1 MDLSNI
7 LNNLGDLLI
16 NNRITFIPIV
26 FIVIL
31 LILYIASKA
40 FRKSGLMILAITFAI
55 DYGIRSLPINLY
67 ETFPILNNVIAG
79 MYLLGAIV
87 FVFKIGKILFKTS
100 TNLVKA
106 SKYKGKKKGFFAYT
120 GALAFII
127 MVLVNVIDS
136 NNYIPQEIKGL
147 LTSLSFLYMIF
158 RTLFSTYKHLNDK
171 DIRLIND
178 KMEFDDI
185 DEYLNEKKDDTSK
198 KNFTRRRIRRKNLDD
213 DIKIYDGLGDSH
225 KPSNSHKSSNSYELD
240 HSVRDDFF
248 EETSKEDKIEEIER
262 ELSNTDIIHLATR
275 DDSKAKNFTT
285 LKITNINTGDSSSY
299 TSKNAKFKMVEEKE
313 YKVDLEFE
321 QYNDY
326 DYGRFIDILI
336 MYSKD
341 RDKYKFELI
350 VEPSDMKHSKIVL
363 YDPSNIFDFGGENY
377 QNIGGRII
385 SMNFPKYKINFIT
398 GN

>member
-16 NNRITFIPIV
+16 NNRITLIPIV

-106 SKYKGKKKGFFAYT
+106 SKYKGKKKGFFSYT

-127 MVLVNVIDS
+127 MVLVNIIDS
-136 NNYIPQEIKGL
+136 NNYIPQEIKSL

-171 DIRLIND
+171 DVRLIND

-185 DEYLNEKKDDTSK
+185 DEYLNEKKEDLPK
-198 KNFTRRRIRRKNLDD
+198 KNSTRRRIRRKNLDD
-213 DIKIYDGLGDSH
+213 DIKIYDGLD
-225 KPSNSHKSSNSYELD
+225 NSHEYSNANVYDSK
-240 HSVRDDFF
+240 VRDDFF
-248 EETSKEDKIEEIER
+248 EETSKEEKIEEIER

-285 LKITNINTGDSSSY
+285 LKITNISTGDSSSY

>member
-7 LNNLGDLLI
+7 LNNLGDLLT
-16 NNRITFIPIV
+16 NNRITLIPIV

-40 FRKSGLMILAITFAI
+40 FRKSGLMILATTFAV
-55 DYGIRSLPINLY
+55 DYGIRSLPFNLY

-106 SKYKGKKKGFFAYT
+106 SKYKGKKKGFFSYT

-127 MVLVNVIDS
+127 MVLVNIIDS
-136 NNYIPQEIKGL
+136 NNYIPQEIKSL

-171 DIRLIND
+171 DVRLIND

-198 KNFTRRRIRRKNLDD
+198 TNSTRRRIRRKNLDD
-213 DIKIYDGLGDSH
+213 DIKIYDGLDDSH
-225 KPSNSHKSSNSYELD
+225 NTSNSHEHDY
-240 HSVRDDFF
+240 SVRNDFF
-248 EETSKEDKIEEIER
+248 EETSKEEKIEEIER
-262 ELSNTDIIHLATR
+262 EL
-275 DDSKAKNFTT
+275 
-285 LKITNINTGDSSSY
+285 
-299 TSKNAKFKMVEEKE
+299 
-313 YKVDLEFE
+313 
-321 QYNDY
+321 
-326 DYGRFIDILI
+326 
-336 MYSKD
+336 
-341 RDKYKFELI
+341 
-350 VEPSDMKHSKIVL
+350 
-363 YDPSNIFDFGGENY
+363 
-377 QNIGGRII
+377 
-385 SMNFPKYKINFIT
+385 
-398 GN
+398 

>member
-7 LNNLGDLLI
+7 LNNLGDLLS
-16 NNRITFIPIV
+16 NNRITLIPIV

-31 LILYIASKA
+31 LILYIVSKA
-40 FRKSGLMILAITFAI
+40 FRKSGLMILATTFAV
-55 DYGIRSLPINLY
+55 DYGVRSLPINLY
-67 ETFPILNNVIAG
+67 EIFPILNNVIAG
-79 MYLLGAIV
+79 MYLLGAII

-106 SKYKGKKKGFFAYT
+106 SKYKGKKKGFFSYT
-120 GALAFII
+120 GALAFIV
-127 MVLVNVIDS
+127 MVLVNIIDS
-136 NNYIPQEIKGL
+136 NNYIPQEIKSL

-158 RTLFSTYKHLNDK
+158 RTLLSTYKHLNEK
-171 DIRLIND
+171 DVRLIND

-185 DEYLNEKKDDTSK
+185 DEYLNEKKEDLS
-198 KNFTRRRIRRKNLDD
+198 NRNPTRRRIRRKNLDN
-213 DIKIYDGLGDSH
+213 DIKIYDGLDDSH
-225 KPSNSHKSSNSYELD
+225 KYSNSDDYDSK
-240 HSVRDDFF
+240 VRDDFL
-248 EETSKEDKIEEIER
+248 EETSKEEKIEEIER

-275 DDSKAKNFTT
+275 DDIKAKNFTT

>member
-40 FRKSGLMILAITFAI
+40 FRKSGLMILAITFAV

-106 SKYKGKKKGFFAYT
+106 SKYKGKKKGFFSYT
-120 GALAFII
+120 GALAFIVMI
-127 MVLVNVIDS
+127 LVNIIDS
-136 NNYIPQEIKGL
+136 NNYIPQEIKSL

-171 DIRLIND
+171 DVRLIND

-185 DEYLNEKKDDTSK
+185 DEYLNEKKEDLPK
-198 KNFTRRRIRRKNLDD
+198 KNSTRRRIRRKNLDD
-213 DIKIYDGLGDSH
+213 DIKIYDGLDD
-225 KPSNSHKSSNSYELD
+225 SHKSSNSYELD

-248 EETSKEDKIEEIER
+248 EETSKEEKIEEIER

-285 LKITNINTGDSSSY
+285 LKITNISTGDSSSY

>member
-16 NNRITFIPIV
+16 NNRITLIPIV

-120 GALAFII
+120 GSLAFII
-127 MVLVNVIDS
+127 MVLVNIIDS
-136 NNYIPQEIKGL
+136 NNYIPQEIKSL

-171 DIRLIND
+171 DVRLIND

-185 DEYLNEKKDDTSK
+185 DEYLNEKKEDLPK
-198 KNFTRRRIRRKNLDD
+198 KNSTRRRIRRKNLDD
-213 DIKIYDGLGDSH
+213 DIKIYDGLDDSH
-225 KPSNSHKSSNSYELD
+225 EYSNANDYDSK
-240 HSVRDDFF
+240 VRDDFF
-248 EETSKEDKIEEIER
+248 KETSKEEKIEEIEK

-285 LKITNINTGDSSSY
+285 LKVTNISTGDSSSY

>member
-40 FRKSGLMILAITFAI
+40 FRKSGLMILAITFAV

-106 SKYKGKKKGFFAYT
+106 SKYKGKKKGFFSYT
-120 GALAFII
+120 GALAFIVMI
-127 MVLVNVIDS
+127 LVNIIDS
-136 NNYIPQEIKGL
+136 NNYIPQEIKSL

-171 DIRLIND
+171 DVRLIND

-198 KNFTRRRIRRKNLDD
+198 KNSTRRRIRRKNLDD
-213 DIKIYDGLGDSH
+213 DIKIYDGLDDSH
-225 KPSNSHKSSNSYELD
+225 EYSNANDYE
-240 HSVRDDFF
+240 SKVRDDFF
-248 EETSKEDKIEEIER
+248 EETSKEEKIEEIEK

-285 LKITNINTGDSSSY
+285 LKITNISTGDSSSY

>member
-7 LNNLGDLLI
+7 LNNLGDLLT
-16 NNRITFIPIV
+16 NNRITLIPIV

-40 FRKSGLMILAITFAI
+40 FRKSGLMILATTFAV
-55 DYGIRSLPINLY
+55 DYGIRSLPFNLY

-106 SKYKGKKKGFFAYT
+106 SKYKGKKKGFFSYT

-127 MVLVNVIDS
+127 MVLVNIIDS
-136 NNYIPQEIKGL
+136 NNYIPQEIKSL

-171 DIRLIND
+171 DVRLIND

-198 KNFTRRRIRRKNLDD
+198 TNSTRRRIRRKNLDD
-213 DIKIYDGLGDSH
+213 DIKIYDGLDNSH
-225 KPSNSHKSSNSYELD
+225 NTSNSHEHDY
-240 HSVRDDFF
+240 SVRNDFF
-248 EETSKEDKIEEIER
+248 EETSKEEKIEEIER

-285 LKITNINTGDSSSY
+285 LKITNISTGDSSSY

>member
-16 NNRITFIPIV
+16 NNRITLIPIV

-40 FRKSGLMILAITFAI
+40 FRKSGLMILATTFAV

-79 MYLLGAIV
+79 MYLLGALV

-127 MVLVNVIDS
+127 MVLVNIIDS
-136 NNYIPQEIKGL
+136 NNYISQEIKSL

-171 DIRLIND
+171 DVRLIND

-185 DEYLNEKKDDTSK
+185 DEYLNEKKGDTSK
-198 KNFTRRRIRRKNLDD
+198 KNSTRRRIRRKNLDD
-213 DIKIYDGLGDSH
+213 DIKIYDGLD
-225 KPSNSHKSSNSYELD
+225 NSHEYSNANDYDSK
-240 HSVRDDFF
+240 VRDDFF
-248 EETSKEDKIEEIER
+248 EETSKEEKIEEIEK

-285 LKITNINTGDSSSY
+285 LKVTNISTGDSSSY

-350 VEPSDMKHSKIVL
+350 VEPTDMKHSKIVL

>member
-16 NNRITFIPIV
+16 NNRITLIPIV

-55 DYGIRSLPINLY
+55 DYGIRSLPINIY
-67 ETFPILNNVIAG
+67 EIFPILNNVIAG

-106 SKYKGKKKGFFAYT
+106 SKYKGKKKGFFSYT

-127 MVLVNVIDS
+127 MVLVNIIDS
-136 NNYIPQEIKGL
+136 NNYIPQEIKSL

-171 DIRLIND
+171 DVRLIND

-185 DEYLNEKKDDTSK
+185 DEYLNEKKEDLPK
-198 KNFTRRRIRRKNLDD
+198 KNSTRRRIRRKNLDD
-213 DIKIYDGLGDSH
+213 DIKIYDGLDD
-225 KPSNSHKSSNSYELD
+225 SHKSSNSHEHD
-240 HSVRDDFF
+240 HSVRDAFF
-248 EETSKEDKIEEIER
+248 EETSKEEKIEEIER

-285 LKITNINTGDSSSY
+285 LKITNISTGDSSSY

-326 DYGRFIDILI
+326 GYGRFIDILI

>member
-7 LNNLGDLLI
+7 LNNLGDLLT
-16 NNRITFIPIV
+16 NNRITLIPIV

-40 FRKSGLMILAITFAI
+40 FRKSGLMILATTFAV
-55 DYGIRSLPINLY
+55 DYGIRSLPFNLY

-106 SKYKGKKKGFFAYT
+106 SKYKGKKKGFFSYT

-127 MVLVNVIDS
+127 MVLVNIIDS
-136 NNYIPQEIKGL
+136 NNYIPQEIKSL

-171 DIRLIND
+171 DVRLIND

-185 DEYLNEKKDDTSK
+185 DEYLNEKKDDSSK
-198 KNFTRRRIRRKNLDD
+198 ANSTRRRIRRKNLDD
-213 DIKIYDGLGDSH
+213 DIKIYDGLDD
-225 KPSNSHKSSNSYELD
+225 SHKSSNSHEHD
-240 HSVRDDFF
+240 HSVRDAFF
-248 EETSKEDKIEEIER
+248 EETSKEEKIEEIER

>member
-16 NNRITFIPIV
+16 NNRITLIPIV

-40 FRKSGLMILAITFAI
+40 FRKSGLMILAITFAV

-106 SKYKGKKKGFFAYT
+106 SKYKGKKKGFFVYT

-127 MVLVNVIDS
+127 MVLVNIIDS
-136 NNYIPQEIKGL
+136 NNYIPQEIKSL

-171 DIRLIND
+171 DVRLIND

-185 DEYLNEKKDDTSK
+185 DEYLNEKKEDLPK
-198 KNFTRRRIRRKNLDD
+198 KNSTRRRIRRKNLDD
-213 DIKIYDGLGDSH
+213 DIKIYDGLDDSH
-225 KPSNSHKSSNSYELD
+225 EYSNANDYDSKI
-240 HSVRDDFF
+240 RDDFF
-248 EETSKEDKIEEIER
+248 EETSKEEKIEEIER

-285 LKITNINTGDSSSY
+285 LKITNISTGDSSSY

-341 RDKYKFELI
+341 REKYKFELI

>member
-16 NNRITFIPIV
+16 NNRITLIPMV

-40 FRKSGLMILAITFAI
+40 FRKSGLMILAITFAV

-106 SKYKGKKKGFFAYT
+106 SKYKGKKKGFFSYT
-120 GALAFII
+120 GALAFIVMI
-127 MVLVNVIDS
+127 LVNIIDS
-136 NNYIPQEIKGL
+136 NNYIPQEIKSL

-171 DIRLIND
+171 DVRLIND

-198 KNFTRRRIRRKNLDD
+198 KNSTRRRIRRKNLDD
-213 DIKIYDGLGDSH
+213 DIKIYDGLDDSH
-225 KPSNSHKSSNSYELD
+225 KPSNSYELN

-248 EETSKEDKIEEIER
+248 EETSKEEKIEEIEK

-285 LKITNINTGDSSSY
+285 LKITNISTGDSSSY

>member
-40 FRKSGLMILAITFAI
+40 FRKSGLMILAITFAV

-136 NNYIPQEIKGL
+136 NNYIPQEIKSL

-171 DIRLIND
+171 DVRLIND

-185 DEYLNEKKDDTSK
+185 DEYLNEKKEDLPK
-198 KNFTRRRIRRKNLDD
+198 KNSTRRRIRRKNLDD
-213 DIKIYDGLGDSH
+213 DIKIYDGLDDSH
-225 KPSNSHKSSNSYELD
+225 EYSNANDYDSK
-240 HSVRDDFF
+240 VRDDFF
-248 EETSKEDKIEEIER
+248 EETSKEEKIEEIER

-285 LKITNINTGDSSSY
+285 LKITNISTGDSSSY

>member
-16 NNRITFIPIV
+16 NNRITLIPIV

-67 ETFPILNNVIAG
+67 EVFPILNNVIAG

-120 GALAFII
+120 GSLAFII
-127 MVLVNVIDS
+127 MVLVNIIDS
-136 NNYIPQEIKGL
+136 NNYIPQEIKSL

-171 DIRLIND
+171 DVRLIND

-185 DEYLNEKKDDTSK
+185 DEYLNVKKEDLPK
-198 KNFTRRRIRRKNLDD
+198 KNSTRRRIRRKNLDD
-213 DIKIYDGLGDSH
+213 DIKIYDGLD
-225 KPSNSHKSSNSYELD
+225 NSHEYSNANDYDSK
-240 HSVRDDFF
+240 VRDDFF
-248 EETSKEDKIEEIER
+248 EETSKEEKIEEIER

>member
-40 FRKSGLMILAITFAI
+40 FRKSGLMILAITFAV

-106 SKYKGKKKGFFAYT
+106 SKYKGKKKGFFSYT
-120 GALAFII
+120 GALAFIVMI
-127 MVLVNVIDS
+127 LVNIIDS
-136 NNYIPQEIKGL
+136 NNYIPQEIKSL

-171 DIRLIND
+171 DVRLIND

-198 KNFTRRRIRRKNLDD
+198 KNSTRRRIRRKNLDD
-213 DIKIYDGLGDSH
+213 DIKIYDGLD
-225 KPSNSHKSSNSYELD
+225 NSHEYSNANVYDSK
-240 HSVRDDFF
+240 VRDDFF
-248 EETSKEDKIEEIER
+248 EETSKEEKIEEIER

-285 LKITNINTGDSSSY
+285 LKITNISTGDSSSY
-299 TSKNAKFKMVEEKE
+299 TSKNAKFNMVEEKE

>member
-7 LNNLGDLLI
+7 LNNLGDLLT
-16 NNRITFIPIV
+16 NNRITLIPIV

-31 LILYIASKA
+31 LILYIVSKA
-40 FRKSGLMILAITFAI
+40 FRKSGLMILATTFAV
-55 DYGIRSLPINLY
+55 DYGIRSLPFNLY

-106 SKYKGKKKGFFAYT
+106 SKYKGKKKGFFSYT

-127 MVLVNVIDS
+127 MVLVNIIDS
-136 NNYIPQEIKGL
+136 NNYIPQEIKSL
-147 LTSLSFLYMIF
+147 LTSLSFLYMVF

-171 DIRLIND
+171 DVRLIND

-185 DEYLNEKKDDTSK
+185 DEYLNKKKDDSSK
-198 KNFTRRRIRRKNLDD
+198 ANSTRRRIRRKNLDD
-213 DIKIYDGLGDSH
+213 DIKIYDGLDDSH
-225 KPSNSHKSSNSYELD
+225 KPSNSHEHD

-248 EETSKEDKIEEIER
+248 EETSKEEKIEEIER

-285 LKITNINTGDSSSY
+285 LKVTNISTGDSSSY

>member
-7 LNNLGDLLI
+7 LNNLGDLLS
-16 NNRITFIPIV
+16 NNRITLIPIV

-31 LILYIASKA
+31 LILYIVSKA
-40 FRKSGLMILAITFAI
+40 FRKSGLMILATTFAV
-55 DYGIRSLPINLY
+55 DYGVRSLPINLY
-67 ETFPILNNVIAG
+67 EIFPILNNVIAG
-79 MYLLGAIV
+79 MYLLGAII

-106 SKYKGKKKGFFAYT
+106 SKYKGKKKGFFSYT
-120 GALAFII
+120 GALAFIV
-127 MVLVNVIDS
+127 MVLVNIIDS
-136 NNYIPQEIKGL
+136 NNYIPQEIKSL

-158 RTLFSTYKHLNDK
+158 RTLLSTYKHLNEK
-171 DIRLIND
+171 DVRLIND

-185 DEYLNEKKDDTSK
+185 DEYLNEKKEDLS
-198 KNFTRRRIRRKNLDD
+198 NRNSTRRRIRRKNLDN
-213 DIKIYDGLGDSH
+213 DIKIYDGLDDSH
-225 KPSNSHKSSNSYELD
+225 KYSNSDDYDSK
-240 HSVRDDFF
+240 VRDDFL
-248 EETSKEDKIEEIER
+248 EETSKEEKIEEIER

-275 DDSKAKNFTT
+275 DDIKAKNFTT

-341 RDKYKFELI
+341 RGKYKFELI

>member
-7 LNNLGDLLI
+7 LNNLGDLLT
-16 NNRITFIPIV
+16 NNRITLIPIV

-40 FRKSGLMILAITFAI
+40 FRKSGLMILATTFAV

-67 ETFPILNNVIAG
+67 EIFPILNNVIAG

-106 SKYKGKKKGFFAYT
+106 SKFKAKKKGFFSYT
-120 GALAFII
+120 GALAFIV
-127 MVLVNVIDS
+127 MVLVNIIDS
-136 NNYIPQEIKGL
+136 NNYIPQEIKSL

-171 DIRLIND
+171 DVRLIND
-178 KMEFDDI
+178 KMEFEDI

-198 KNFTRRRIRRKNLDD
+198 KNSTRRRIRRKNLDD
-213 DIKIYDGLGDSH
+213 DIKIYDGLVDSH
-225 KPSNSHKSSNSYELD
+225 KPSNSNKHDNN
-240 HSVRDDFF
+240 VRDDFF
-248 EETSKEDKIEEIER
+248 EETSKEEKIEEIER

-285 LKITNINTGDSSSY
+285 LKITNISTGDSSSY

>member
-16 NNRITFIPIV
+16 NNRITLIPIV

-120 GALAFII
+120 GSLAFII
-127 MVLVNVIDS
+127 MVLVNIIDS
-136 NNYIPQEIKGL
+136 NNYIPQEIKSL

-171 DIRLIND
+171 DVRLIND

-185 DEYLNEKKDDTSK
+185 DEYLNEKKEDLSK
-198 KNFTRRRIRRKNLDD
+198 KNSTRRRIRRKNLDD
-213 DIKIYDGLGDSH
+213 DIKIYDGLD
-225 KPSNSHKSSNSYELD
+225 NSHEYFNANDYDSK
-240 HSVRDDFF
+240 VRDDFF
-248 EETSKEDKIEEIER
+248 EETSKEEKIEEIER

-275 DDSKAKNFTT
+275 DDSKSKNFTT
-285 LKITNINTGDSSSY
+285 LKVTNISTGDSSSY

>member
-7 LNNLGDLLI
+7 FNNLGDLLT
-16 NNRITFIPIV
+16 NNRITLIPIV

-55 DYGIRSLPINLY
+55 DYGIRSLPINIY
-67 ETFPILNNVIAG
+67 EIFPILNNVIAG

-106 SKYKGKKKGFFAYT
+106 SKYKGKKKGFFSYT

-127 MVLVNVIDS
+127 MVLVNIIDS
-136 NNYIPQEIKGL
+136 NNYIPQEIKSL

-158 RTLFSTYKHLNDK
+158 RTLLSTYKHLNDK
-171 DIRLIND
+171 DVRLIND

-185 DEYLNEKKDDTSK
+185 DEYLNEKKEDLPK
-198 KNFTRRRIRRKNLDD
+198 KNSTRRRIRRKNLDD
-213 DIKIYDGLGDSH
+213 DIKIYDGLDNSH
-225 KPSNSHKSSNSYELD
+225 EYSNSNVYDSKF
-240 HSVRDDFF
+240 RDDFF
-248 EETSKEDKIEEIER
+248 EETSKEEKIEEIER

-285 LKITNINTGDSSSY
+285 LKITNISTGDSSSY

>member
-7 LNNLGDLLI
+7 LNNLGDLLS
-16 NNRITFIPIV
+16 NNRITLIPIV

-31 LILYIASKA
+31 LILYIVSKA
-40 FRKSGLMILAITFAI
+40 FRKSGLMILATTFAV
-55 DYGIRSLPINLY
+55 DYGVRSLPINLY
-67 ETFPILNNVIAG
+67 EIFPILNNVIAG
-79 MYLLGAIV
+79 MYLLGAII

-106 SKYKGKKKGFFAYT
+106 SKYKGKKKGFFSYT
-120 GALAFII
+120 GALAFIV
-127 MVLVNVIDS
+127 MVLVNIIDS
-136 NNYIPQEIKGL
+136 NNYIPQEIKSL

-158 RTLFSTYKHLNDK
+158 RTLLSTYKHLNEK
-171 DIRLIND
+171 DVRLIND

-185 DEYLNEKKDDTSK
+185 DEYLNEKKEDLSNRDS
-198 KNFTRRRIRRKNLDD
+198 TRRRIRRKNLDN
-213 DIKIYDGLGDSH
+213 DIKIYDGLDDSH
-225 KPSNSHKSSNSYELD
+225 KYSNSDDYDSK
-240 HSVRDDFF
+240 VRDDFL
-248 EETSKEDKIEEIER
+248 EETSKEEKIEEIER
-262 ELSNTDIIHLATR
+262 ELSNTDIIHLASR
-275 DDSKAKNFTT
+275 DDIKAKNFTT

>member
-7 LNNLGDLLI
+7 LNNLGDLLT
-16 NNRITFIPIV
+16 NNRITLIPIV

-40 FRKSGLMILAITFAI
+40 FRKSGLMILAITFAV

-106 SKYKGKKKGFFAYT
+106 SKYKGKKKGFFSYT
-120 GALAFII
+120 GALAFIVMI
-127 MVLVNVIDS
+127 LVNIIDS
-136 NNYIPQEIKGL
+136 NNYIPQEIKSL

-171 DIRLIND
+171 DVRLIND

-198 KNFTRRRIRRKNLDD
+198 KNSTRRRIRRKNLDD
-213 DIKIYDGLGDSH
+213 DIKIYDGLD
-225 KPSNSHKSSNSYELD
+225 NSHEYSNANVYDSK
-240 HSVRDDFF
+240 VRDDFF
-248 EETSKEDKIEEIER
+248 EETSKEEKIEEIER

-285 LKITNINTGDSSSY
+285 LKITNISTGDSSSY

-336 MYSKD
+336 MYSRD
-341 RDKYKFELI
+341 REKYKFELI

>member
-7 LNNLGDLLI
+7 LNNLGDLLS
-16 NNRITFIPIV
+16 NNRITLIPIV

-31 LILYIASKA
+31 LILYIVSKA
-40 FRKSGLMILAITFAI
+40 FRKSGLMILATTFAV
-55 DYGIRSLPINLY
+55 DYGVRSLPINLY
-67 ETFPILNNVIAG
+67 EIFPILNNVIAG
-79 MYLLGAIV
+79 MYLLGAII

-106 SKYKGKKKGFFAYT
+106 SKYKGKKKGFFSYT
-120 GALAFII
+120 GALAFIV
-127 MVLVNVIDS
+127 MVLVNIIDS
-136 NNYIPQEIKGL
+136 NNYIPQEIKSL

-158 RTLFSTYKHLNDK
+158 RTLLSTYKHLNEK
-171 DIRLIND
+171 DVRLIND

-185 DEYLNEKKDDTSK
+185 DEYLNEKKEDLS
-198 KNFTRRRIRRKNLDD
+198 NRNSTRRRIRRKNLDN
-213 DIKIYDGLGDSH
+213 DIKIYDGLDDSH
-225 KPSNSHKSSNSYELD
+225 KYSNSDDYDSK
-240 HSVRDDFF
+240 VRDDFL
-248 EETSKEDKIEEIER
+248 EETSKEEKIEEIER

-275 DDSKAKNFTT
+275 DDIKAKNFTT

>member
-7 LNNLGDLLI
+7 LNNLGDLLT
-16 NNRITFIPIV
+16 NNRITLIPIV

-40 FRKSGLMILAITFAI
+40 FRKSGLMILATTFAV
-55 DYGIRSLPINLY
+55 DYGIRSLPFNLY

-106 SKYKGKKKGFFAYT
+106 SKYKGKKKGFFSYT

-127 MVLVNVIDS
+127 MVLVNIIDS
-136 NNYIPQEIKGL
+136 NNYIPQEIKSL

-171 DIRLIND
+171 DVRLIND

-198 KNFTRRRIRRKNLDD
+198 TNSTRRRIRRKNLDD
-213 DIKIYDGLGDSH
+213 DIKIYDGLDNSH
-225 KPSNSHKSSNSYELD
+225 NTSNSHEHDY
-240 HSVRDDFF
+240 SVRNDFF
-248 EETSKEDKIEEIER
+248 KETSKEEKIEEIER

-285 LKITNINTGDSSSY
+285 LKITNISTGDSSSY

>member
-7 LNNLGDLLI
+7 LNNLVDLLS
-16 NNRITFIPIV
+16 NNRITLIPIV

-31 LILYIASKA
+31 LILYIVSKA
-40 FRKSGLMILAITFAI
+40 FRKSGLMILATTFAV

-67 ETFPILNNVIAG
+67 EIFPILNNVIAG
-79 MYLLGAIV
+79 MYLLGAII

-106 SKYKGKKKGFFAYT
+106 SKYKGKKKGFFSYT
-120 GALAFII
+120 GALAFIV
-127 MVLVNVIDS
+127 MVLVNIIDS
-136 NNYIPQEIKGL
+136 SNYIPQEIKSL

-158 RTLFSTYKHLNDK
+158 RTLLSTYKHLNEK
-171 DIRLIND
+171 DVRLIND

-185 DEYLNEKKDDTSK
+185 DEYLNEKKEDLS
-198 KNFTRRRIRRKNLDD
+198 NRNSIRRRIRRKNLDN
-213 DIKIYDGLGDSH
+213 DIKIYDGLDDSH
-225 KPSNSHKSSNSYELD
+225 KYSNSDDYDSK
-240 HSVRDDFF
+240 VRDDFL
-248 EETSKEDKIEEIER
+248 EETSKEEKIEEIER

-275 DDSKAKNFTT
+275 DDIKAKNFTT

-341 RDKYKFELI
+341 RGKYKFELI

>member
-16 NNRITFIPIV
+16 NNRITLIPIV

-40 FRKSGLMILAITFAI
+40 FRKSGLMILATTFAV

-67 ETFPILNNVIAG
+67 EIFPILNNVIAG
-79 MYLLGAIV
+79 MYLLGALV

-127 MVLVNVIDS
+127 MVLVNIIDS
-136 NNYIPQEIKGL
+136 NNYIPQEIKSL

-171 DIRLIND
+171 DVRLIND

-198 KNFTRRRIRRKNLDD
+198 KNSTRRRIRRKNLDD
-213 DIKIYDGLGDSH
+213 DIKIYDGLDD
-225 KPSNSHKSSNSYELD
+225 SHKSSNSYELD

-248 EETSKEDKIEEIER
+248 EETSKEEKIEEIER

-275 DDSKAKNFTT
+275 DDIKSKNFTT
-285 LKITNINTGDSSSY
+285 LKITNISTGDSLSY

>member
-16 NNRITFIPIV
+16 NNRITLIPIV

-106 SKYKGKKKGFFAYT
+106 SKYKGKKKGFFSYT
-120 GALAFII
+120 GALAFIVMI
-127 MVLVNVIDS
+127 LVNIIDS
-136 NNYIPQEIKGL
+136 NNYIPQEIKSL

-171 DIRLIND
+171 DVRLIND

-185 DEYLNEKKDDTSK
+185 DEYLNEKKEDLPK
-198 KNFTRRRIRRKNLDD
+198 KNSTRRRIRRKNLDD
-213 DIKIYDGLGDSH
+213 DIKIYDGLDDSH
-225 KPSNSHKSSNSYELD
+225 EYSNANDYDSK
-240 HSVRDDFF
+240 VRDDFF
-248 EETSKEDKIEEIER
+248 KETSKEEKIEEIEK

-285 LKITNINTGDSSSY
+285 LKVTNISTGDSSSY

-341 RDKYKFELI
+341 REKYKFELI

>member
-40 FRKSGLMILAITFAI
+40 FRKSGLMILAITFAV

-106 SKYKGKKKGFFAYT
+106 SKYKGKKKGFFSYT
-120 GALAFII
+120 GALAFIVMI
-127 MVLVNVIDS
+127 LVNIIDS
-136 NNYIPQEIKGL
+136 NNYIPQEIKSL

-171 DIRLIND
+171 DVRLIND

-185 DEYLNEKKDDTSK
+185 DEYLNEKKEDLPK
-198 KNFTRRRIRRKNLDD
+198 KNSTRRRIRRKNLDD
-213 DIKIYDGLGDSH
+213 DIKIYDGLD
-225 KPSNSHKSSNSYELD
+225 NSHEYSNANVYDSK
-240 HSVRDDFF
+240 VKDDFF
-248 EETSKEDKIEEIER
+248 EETSKEEKIEEIER

-285 LKITNINTGDSSSY
+285 LRITNINTGDSSSY

-363 YDPSNIFDFGGENY
+363 YDPSNIFDFCGENY

>member
-7 LNNLGDLLI
+7 FNNLGDLLT
-16 NNRITFIPIV
+16 NNRITLIPIV

-55 DYGIRSLPINLY
+55 DYGIRSLPINIY
-67 ETFPILNNVIAG
+67 EIFPILNNVIAG

-106 SKYKGKKKGFFAYT
+106 SKYKGKKKGFFSYT

-127 MVLVNVIDS
+127 MVLVSIIDS
-136 NNYIPQEIKGL
+136 NNYIPQEIKSL

-158 RTLFSTYKHLNDK
+158 RTLLSTYKHLNDK
-171 DIRLIND
+171 DVRLIND

-185 DEYLNEKKDDTSK
+185 DEYLNEKNDDTSK
-198 KNFTRRRIRRKNLDD
+198 KNSTRRRIRRKNLDD
-213 DIKIYDGLGDSH
+213 DIKIYDGLDNSH
-225 KPSNSHKSSNSYELD
+225 EYSNSNVYDSKF
-240 HSVRDDFF
+240 RDDFF
-248 EETSKEDKIEEIER
+248 EETSKEEKIEEIER

-285 LKITNINTGDSSSY
+285 LKITNISTGDSSSY

>member
-16 NNRITFIPIV
+16 NNRITLIPIV

-67 ETFPILNNVIAG
+67 EVFPILNNVIAG

-120 GALAFII
+120 GSLAFII
-127 MVLVNVIDS
+127 MVLVNIIDS
-136 NNYIPQEIKGL
+136 NNYIPQEIKSL

-171 DIRLIND
+171 DVRLIND

-185 DEYLNEKKDDTSK
+185 DEYLNEKKEDLPK
-198 KNFTRRRIRRKNLDD
+198 KNSTRRRIRRKNLDD
-213 DIKIYDGLGDSH
+213 DIKIYDGLD
-225 KPSNSHKSSNSYELD
+225 NSHEYSNANDYDSK
-240 HSVRDDFF
+240 VRDDFF
-248 EETSKEDKIEEIER
+248 EETSKEEKIEEIER

>member
-16 NNRITFIPIV
+16 NNRITLIPIV

-40 FRKSGLMILAITFAI
+40 FRKSGLMILATTFAV

-67 ETFPILNNVIAG
+67 ETFPILSNVIAG
-79 MYLLGAIV
+79 MYLLGALV

-106 SKYKGKKKGFFAYT
+106 SKYKCKKKGFFAYT

-127 MVLVNVIDS
+127 MVLVNIIDS
-136 NNYIPQEIKGL
+136 NNYIPQEIKSL

-171 DIRLIND
+171 DVRLIND

-198 KNFTRRRIRRKNLDD
+198 KNSTRRRIRRKNLDD

-225 KPSNSHKSSNSYELD
+225 KPSSSYELD

-248 EETSKEDKIEEIER
+248 EETSKEEKIEEIER

-285 LKITNINTGDSSSY
+285 LKITNISTGDSSSY

>member
-16 NNRITFIPIV
+16 NNRITLIPIV

-106 SKYKGKKKGFFAYT
+106 SKYKGKKKGFFSYT

-127 MVLVNVIDS
+127 MVLVSIIDS
-136 NNYIPQEIKGL
+136 NNYIPQEIKSL

-171 DIRLIND
+171 DVRLIND

-198 KNFTRRRIRRKNLDD
+198 KNSTRRRIRRKNLDD
-213 DIKIYDGLGDSH
+213 DIKIYDGLD
-225 KPSNSHKSSNSYELD
+225 NSHEYSNANVYDSK
-240 HSVRDDFF
+240 VRDDFF
-248 EETSKEDKIEEIER
+248 EETSKEEKIEEIER

-285 LKITNINTGDSSSY
+285 LKITNISTGDSSSY

-341 RDKYKFELI
+341 REKYKFELI

>member
-16 NNRITFIPIV
+16 NNRITLIPIV

-120 GALAFII
+120 GSLAFII
-127 MVLVNVIDS
+127 MVLVNIIDS
-136 NNYIPQEIKGL
+136 NNYIPQEIKSL

-171 DIRLIND
+171 DVRLIND

-185 DEYLNEKKDDTSK
+185 DEYLNEKKEDLPK
-198 KNFTRRRIRRKNLDD
+198 KNSTRRRIRRKNLDD
-213 DIKIYDGLGDSH
+213 DIKIYDGLDDSH
-225 KPSNSHKSSNSYELD
+225 EYSNANDYDSK
-240 HSVRDDFF
+240 VRDDFF
-248 EETSKEDKIEEIER
+248 EETSKEEKIEEIEK

-285 LKITNINTGDSSSY
+285 LKITNIGTGDSSYY

>member
-7 LNNLGDLLI
+7 LNNLGDLLS
-16 NNRITFIPIV
+16 NNRITLIPIV

-31 LILYIASKA
+31 LILYIVSKA
-40 FRKSGLMILAITFAI
+40 FRKSGLMILATTFAV
-55 DYGIRSLPINLY
+55 DYGVRSLPINLY
-67 ETFPILNNVIAG
+67 EIFPILNNVIAG
-79 MYLLGAIV
+79 MYLLGAII

-106 SKYKGKKKGFFAYT
+106 SKYKGKKKGFFSYT
-120 GALAFII
+120 GALAFIV
-127 MVLVNVIDS
+127 MVLVNIIDS
-136 NNYIPQEIKGL
+136 SNYIPQEIKSL

-158 RTLFSTYKHLNDK
+158 RTLLSTYKHLNEK
-171 DIRLIND
+171 DVRLIND

-185 DEYLNEKKDDTSK
+185 DEYLNEKKEDLS
-198 KNFTRRRIRRKNLDD
+198 NRNSIRRRIRRKNLDN
-213 DIKIYDGLGDSH
+213 DIKIYDGLDDSH
-225 KPSNSHKSSNSYELD
+225 KYSNSDDYDSK
-240 HSVRDDFF
+240 VRDDFL
-248 EETSKEDKIEEIER
+248 EETSKEEKIEEIER

-275 DDSKAKNFTT
+275 DDIKAKNFTT

-341 RDKYKFELI
+341 RGKYKFELI

>member
-40 FRKSGLMILAITFAI
+40 FRKSGLMILAITFAV

-106 SKYKGKKKGFFAYT
+106 SKYKGKKKGFFSYT
-120 GALAFII
+120 GALAFIVMI
-127 MVLVNVIDS
+127 LVNIIDS
-136 NNYIPQEIKGL
+136 NNYIPQEIKSL

-171 DIRLIND
+171 DVRLIND

-198 KNFTRRRIRRKNLDD
+198 KNSTRRRIRRKNLDD
-213 DIKIYDGLGDSH
+213 DIKIYDGLD
-225 KPSNSHKSSNSYELD
+225 NSHEYSNANVYDSK
-240 HSVRDDFF
+240 VRDDFF
-248 EETSKEDKIEEIER
+248 EETSKEEKIEEIER

-285 LKITNINTGDSSSY
+285 LKITNISTGDSSSY

-341 RDKYKFELI
+341 REKYKFELI